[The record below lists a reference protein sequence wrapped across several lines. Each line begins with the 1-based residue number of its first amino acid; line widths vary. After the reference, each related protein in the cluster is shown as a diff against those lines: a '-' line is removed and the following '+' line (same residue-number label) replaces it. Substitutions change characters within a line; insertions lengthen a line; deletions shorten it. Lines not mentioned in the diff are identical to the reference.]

1 MHMDRVERELR
12 TSGRLVRNPEVH
24 GYVKALACT
33 IAPEYCDQIRVYVV
47 SEPHF
52 NATMAPN
59 GCIEVWTGLLLR
71 AQNEAQLATVLA
83 HEIAHYRGRHTLE
96 IWRQTEKTTNALV
109 VIQVASA
116 AAGRGYIGDAA
127 NFVAFTSLLSFNRD
141 QEREADRVG
150 FELLARAGYDPRE
163 AARIWKALIEELE
176 LGDEKPRTPTFLS
189 THPSIPERIGTLD
202 AMAAEHLTDENAGR
216 TGRERYLAAI
226 APIRA
231 KLLRDELRQNRFER
245 SRLVFT
251 RLLEAGI
258 APGEMEFY
266 RGELHRLR
274 GKPGDELRA
283 IEHYGSA
290 IEAGDAPAE
299 VHRSYGLVLRAVGEK
314 GDAAEQFQAYVERDP
329 DAPDRAMI
337 ESYLA
342 ELR

>member
-12 TSGRLVRNPEVH
+12 SSGRLVRNPAVH
-24 GYVKALACT
+24 RYVKALACT
-33 IAPEYCDQIRVYVV
+33 LAPEYCDQIRVYVV

-83 HEIAHYRGRHTLE
+83 HEIAHFRGRHTLE
-96 IWRQTEKTTNALV
+96 KWRQTEKATNALV
-109 VIQVASA
+109 VVQLASA
-116 AAGRGYIGDAA
+116 AAGHGYIGDAA
-127 NFVAFTSLLSFNRD
+127 NFVAVTSLRAFSRD

-163 AARIWKALIEELE
+163 AARIWKALVEELE
-176 LGDEKPRTPTFLS
+176 QGDENPRIPTFLS
-189 THPSIPERIGTLD
+189 THPSIPERIETLD

-231 KLLRDELRQNRFER
+231 KLLRDEVRQNRFER
-245 SRLVFT
+245 SRLVLS
-251 RLLEAGI
+251 RILEAGV
-258 APGEMEFY
+258 ARGEIEFY
-266 RGELHRLR
+266 RGELYRLR
-274 GKPGDELRA
+274 AERGDHDHA
-283 IEHYGSA
+283 IEHYRSA
-290 IEAGDAPAE
+290 IEVGDAPAE
-299 VHRSYGLVLRAVGEK
+299 VHRSYGLVLRSMGEK
-314 GDAAEQFQAYVERDP
+314 SDAAAQFQMYVERDP

-342 ELR
+342 ELE